1 MVDAGPDGGLD
12 TVFIAFTF
20 ALRDQQWELP
30 RSILRL
36 NLFST
41 VRGTRQELQTEVRSP
56 WISHWTLWL
65 SLIRCLDHIPGSL
78 VCSWPFK
85 SSSAWGAGVPCPH
98 MLCPGE
104 LSHVGTFQHHW
115 ANGLWRVCLEAHKV
129 PACSTAPREWAELCR
144 PLLPALQ
151 SSWLWARSQ
160 GWQQGQ
166 LSA

>member
-85 SSSAWGAGVPCPH
+85 GLVCPAHTCSAQVSLVMWAPSSTTGQMGSGGCAWGLTRSQPAALLPGNGQSSAGPC
-98 MLCPGE
+98 
-104 LSHVGTFQHHW
+104 FQ
-115 ANGLWRVCLEAHKV
+115 
-129 PACSTAPREWAELCR
+129 LCR
-144 PLLPALQ
+144 AAGCGQ
-151 SSWLWARSQ
+151 GARDGSRA
-160 GWQQGQ
+160 
-166 LSA
+166 S

>member
-30 RSILRL
+30 RSIPRL

-85 SSSAWGAGVPCPH
+85 SSSA
-98 MLCPGE
+98 
-104 LSHVGTFQHHW
+104 
-115 ANGLWRVCLEAHKV
+115 
-129 PACSTAPREWAELCR
+129 
-144 PLLPALQ
+144 
-151 SSWLWARSQ
+151 
-160 GWQQGQ
+160 
-166 LSA
+166 